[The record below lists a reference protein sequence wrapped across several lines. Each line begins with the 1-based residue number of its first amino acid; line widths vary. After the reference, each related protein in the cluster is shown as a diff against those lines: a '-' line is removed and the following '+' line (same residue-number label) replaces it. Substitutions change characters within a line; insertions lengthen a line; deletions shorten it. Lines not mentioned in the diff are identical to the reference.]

1 MFDEAPR
8 DVEQDILLA
17 KLRPG
22 QCIELEA
29 HAILGAG
36 QEHAKWSPVAT
47 AWYRLQPE
55 VVLLQ
60 PVTGDDAQQLA
71 KYVPEL
77 FSVQDGQLVV
87 GEARQ
92 HEHKLEQ
99 VRRLLEHDKW
109 RECIQLRK
117 RKDHFIFTIEGTG
130 CIAPDELFRRA
141 LTILAQKCEKLAG
154 NL

>member
-1 MFDEAPR
+1 M
-8 DVEQDILLA
+8 L
-17 KLRPG
+17 

-99 VRRLLEHDKW
+99 VGFGFEAAEAHACARVTWLGLFGYSWGAGCLLE
-109 RECIQLRK
+109 I
-117 RKDHFIFTIEGTG
+117 
-130 CIAPDELFRRA
+130 
-141 LTILAQKCEKLAG
+141 
-154 NL
+154 